1 MRLQHK
7 INSQQE
13 INSPPLRILIL
24 LFAKVGAKSFGGAV
38 PAHLLHD
45 FLEKGLL
52 TEKEY
57 LEALNWSQSLPGPN
71 GTNIS
76 AYLGWHFK
84 GAWGAF
90 LSTIALLLPGALAIL
105 LASRLMSSAPQQHV
119 LQGMLSAVAAAAVG
133 LILGMVWN
141 LACRLGDRTR
151 LLVATI
157 TFVLVGMIRIPVPLA
172 IAFIGPVVWY
182 LDSTKKGNDEHPV

>member
-1 MRLQHK
+1 MHLQHK
-7 INSQQE
+7 INS
-13 INSPPLRILIL
+13 PPLRVLIL

-38 PAHLLHD
+38 PAYLLHD
-45 FLEKGLL
+45 FLQKGML

-90 LSTIALLLPGALAIL
+90 LATIALLLPGTLAIL
-105 LASRLMSSAPQQHV
+105 LASQFLSSAPQQHV
-119 LQGMLSAVAAAAVG
+119 FQGILSAVAAAAVG

-141 LACRLGDRTR
+141 LTCRLGERIR
-151 LLVATI
+151 LLVAAI
-157 TFVLVGMIRIPVPLA
+157 TFVLVGIIRIPVPLA
-172 IAFIGPVVWY
+172 IVFIAPIVWY
-182 LDSTKKGNDEHPV
+182 LDKSKRGNDEHPV